1 LVLAMVSV
9 PPREQTGQ
17 NGQPGQNGQDRP
29 TDSRLVWRRTTVE
42 GRLALYGE
50 AGQGLPVVFLHG
62 WGLGQHAYRRP
73 LKRLV
78 QLGCHVWAPALPGFG
93 GTADLPDEQF
103 SLAGYAAWLDEFLR
117 VVDLDEPAVVVG
129 HSFGG
134 GVAIKLA
141 HDVRARVRS
150 LVLVNSIGGSAW
162 AHSGSTVRSMAER
175 PLWDWGLHFP
185 SDVLLIPRLTRVLPV
200 ILQEVVPNVVRNP
213 RALLRV
219 ADLARKADL
228 TPELE
233 ALKERELPVVVLWG
247 DGDRIIPKPSFDA
260 LCRAIGSDG
269 EVVTGNHSWLLAD
282 PDAFGE
288 IMTNVVGVAKL
299 ARSLEHGKAKRRR
312 RLFGLAR
319 GEPPRSLPS
328 ISRAKPGD
336 ELS

>member
-1 LVLAMVSV
+1 MVST
-9 PPREQTGQ
+9 PQA
-17 NGQPGQNGQDRP
+17 GQDHEDGSLDLSGGNGRN
-29 TDSRLVWRRTTVE
+29 SRAHRLVWKRTTVQ

-50 AGQGLPVVFLHG
+50 AGEGLPVVFLHG

-73 LKRLV
+73 LKRLA

-93 GTADLPDEQF
+93 GTADLPGEDF
-103 SLAGYAAWLDEFLR
+103 SLAGYAAWIDEFLR
-117 VVDLDEPAVVVG
+117 AVDLDEPAVVVG

-141 HDVRARVRS
+141 HDFQARVRS

-185 SDVLLIPRLTRVLPV
+185 SDVLLVPQLARVLPIV
-200 ILQEVVPNVVRNP
+200 LQEAVPNLIRNP

-219 ADLARKADL
+219 GALARRADL

-233 ALKERELPVVVLWG
+233 ALKERRLPVVVLWG

-260 LCRAIGSDG
+260 LCRAIGSEG
-269 EVVTGNHSWLLAD
+269 EVVNGNHSWLLAD
-282 PDAFGE
+282 PDSFGE
-288 IMTNVVGVAKL
+288 IMTNVVGVAQL
-299 ARSLEHGKAKRRR
+299 ARALEQGKAKRRR

-319 GEPPRSLPS
+319 GEQPRLLPS
-328 ISRAKPGD
+328 VARAKPGD
-336 ELS
+336 ELT

>member
-1 LVLAMVSV
+1 MVST
-9 PPREQTGQ
+9 PQTGQ
-17 NGQPGQNGQDRP
+17 GHEDGRSAVGRNSRAH
-29 TDSRLVWRRTTVE
+29 RLVWKRTTVQ

-50 AGQGLPVVFLHG
+50 AGAGLPVVFLHG

-73 LKRLV
+73 LKRLA

-93 GTADLPDEQF
+93 GTADLPGEDF
-103 SLAGYAAWLDEFLR
+103 SLAGYAAWIDEFLG

-141 HDVRARVRS
+141 HDFQARVRS

-185 SDVLLIPRLTRVLPV
+185 SDVLLVPQLARVLPI
-200 ILQEVVPNVVRNP
+200 ILQEAVPNLVRNP

-219 ADLARKADL
+219 GDLARRADL

-233 ALKERELPVVVLWG
+233 ALKERRLPVVVLWG

-260 LCRAIGSDG
+260 LCRAIGSEG
-269 EVVTGNHSWLLAD
+269 EVVNGNHSWLLAD
-282 PDAFGE
+282 PDSFGE
-288 IMTNVVGVAKL
+288 IMTNVVSVAQL
-299 ARSLEHGKAKRRR
+299 ARALEQGKAKRRR

-319 GEPPRSLPS
+319 GEQPRLLPS
-328 ISRAKPGD
+328 VARAKPGD
-336 ELS
+336 ELT